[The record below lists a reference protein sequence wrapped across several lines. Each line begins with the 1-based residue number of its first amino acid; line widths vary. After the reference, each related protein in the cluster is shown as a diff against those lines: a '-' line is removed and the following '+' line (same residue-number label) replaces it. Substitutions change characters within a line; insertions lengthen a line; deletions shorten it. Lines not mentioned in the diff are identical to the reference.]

1 MIAYLVRLAAR
12 MGLNVPETVGL
23 LVTFFVGALFAV
35 VYACQYFYLLV
46 SCVRKP
52 KKYPETGRENRY
64 AAIIAA
70 RNEEAVI
77 GSLIASIKAQDY
89 PAHLIEIFVVADNC
103 TDATAARA
111 REAGAVVYERHN
123 EKKRGKGYALEFLF
137 DRIQK
142 TRGLRAFDAYLIFDA
157 DNVLRENFFS
167 EMDKAYS
174 AGNRIITSYRNSK
187 NYGTNW
193 ISAGYAL
200 WYLHE
205 SRHLNNA
212 RSLLGTS
219 AAVSGTGFLVASEII
234 EKNGGWRHFLLT
246 EDIEFTV
253 DEVLAGERIGYCHE
267 AELFDEQPETFR
279 ESWRQRKRWAKG
291 FFQVFGN
298 YGGRLFFGM
307 LHLRWAC
314 FDMMMSVMPA
324 LVLSVFQILTVMA
337 LFVAN
342 LLLNGVVSGYLLR
355 CILGFFL
362 FAYGLVIV
370 FGVFAV
376 VSEWRR
382 IHCNKGRALALLL
395 TFPIFMMTYLPI
407 AVSALFS
414 TTVEWQPT
422 KHKHV
427 MDARDIETTRTS
439 KGE

>member
-1 MIAYLVRLAAR
+1 
-12 MGLNVPETVGL
+12 MGLNVPETVGF
-23 LVTFFVGALFAV
+23 LVTVLVGALFGL

-52 KKYPETGRENRY
+52 KKYPETGKEKRY

-77 GSLIASIKAQDY
+77 GALIDSIKAQDY
-89 PAHLIEIFVVADNC
+89 PAHLIEVFVVADNC

-111 REAGAVVYERHN
+111 RAAGAIVYERQN
-123 EKKRGKGYALEFLF
+123 ANKRGKGYALEFLF
-137 DRIQK
+137 GRIRQ
-142 TRGLRAFDAYLIFDA
+142 TRGIRAFDAYLIFDA
-157 DNVLRENFFS
+157 DNVLRPNYFS
-167 EMDKAYS
+167 EMDKAFS

-187 NYGTNW
+187 NYGKNW

-200 WYLHE
+200 WYMHE

-253 DEVLAGERIGYCHE
+253 DEVLAGECIGYCHD
-267 AELFDEQPETFR
+267 AELFDEQPETFS

-291 FFQVFGN
+291 FFQVFGK
-298 YGGRLFFGM
+298 YGGRLFGGM
-307 LHLRWAC
+307 VRLRWAC

-324 LVLSVFQILTVMA
+324 LVLSVFQLLTVTS
-337 LFVAN
+337 LFVVN
-342 LLLNGVVSGYLLR
+342 LLINGVVSAYLLR
-355 CILGFFL
+355 CIIGFFL

-370 FGVFAV
+370 FGVFAIIT
-376 VSEWRR
+376 EWKR
-382 IHCNKGRALALLL
+382 IHCNKVRALLLML

-414 TTVEWQPT
+414 ATVEWQPT
-422 KHKHV
+422 KHKYV
-427 MDARDIETTRTS
+427 MDTRDIETTGTS